1 MAFLNPA
8 LHFAINV
15 RQNVAVIRWTTA
27 RHAPPL
33 AKLAQPFADSNNPM
47 LTASPC
53 LRDERERERVASEI
67 GGDSMD

>member
-1 MAFLNPA
+1 VQIAFLNPA
-8 LHFAINV
+8 LHFSINV
-15 RQNVAVIRWTTA
+15 RQNVAVIRWT
-27 RHAPPL
+27 HAPPL